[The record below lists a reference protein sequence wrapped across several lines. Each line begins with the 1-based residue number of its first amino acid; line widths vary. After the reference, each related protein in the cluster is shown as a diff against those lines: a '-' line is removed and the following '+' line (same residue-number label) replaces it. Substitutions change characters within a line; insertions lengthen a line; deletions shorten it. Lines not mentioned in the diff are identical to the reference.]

1 MANSFGQ
8 TADPHNQLKLLEDE
22 IESEFGK
29 RANLVRTDGGKDPS
43 YSEVL
48 KKREGSQS
56 NEGQSQTPQEPVGP
70 FEEHTKG
77 IGRKILESKG
87 WEDGKGLGN
96 GRKEGIREAIQ
107 ATGQTGKSRR
117 GIGYKE
123 GTDGEQRPKEQRP
136 KKVRWVKPASTC
148 KPAKKDEEW
157 TDA

>member
-1 MANSFGQ
+1 MFKNQNAQRWLANSFGQ

-96 GRKEGIREAIQ
+96 GRKEGIREAI
-107 ATGQTGKSRR
+107 TG
-117 GIGYKE
+117 
-123 GTDGEQRPKEQRP
+123 GEVETSQPFLHEKHRSCAPILMKF
-136 KKVRWVKPASTC
+136 
-148 KPAKKDEEW
+148 
-157 TDA
+157 